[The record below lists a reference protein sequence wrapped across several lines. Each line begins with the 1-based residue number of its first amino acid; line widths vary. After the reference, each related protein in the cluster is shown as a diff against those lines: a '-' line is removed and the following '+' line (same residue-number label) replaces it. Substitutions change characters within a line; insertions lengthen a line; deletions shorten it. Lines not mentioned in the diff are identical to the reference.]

1 MTKAQAQALLDALP
15 GERREITATEHKHR
29 LTREVVGGSA
39 SWRGIAHWK
48 TTLGDALGDALRAV
62 VEATYQQHGVPLP
75 EAR

>member
-15 GERREITATEHKHR
+15 GERREVTATEHKHR

-48 TTLGDALGDALRAV
+48 PTLGAALRAV
-62 VEATYQQHGVPLP
+62 VEAAYRQHGVQLP

>member
-1 MTKAQAQALLDALP
+1 MTKAQAQALPDVLP
-15 GERREITATEHKHR
+15 VERREITATEHKHR

-48 TTLGDALGDALRAV
+48 TTLGDALRAV
-62 VEATYQQHGVPLP
+62 VETAYAQHGVPLP

>member
-15 GERREITATEHKHR
+15 VERREITATEHKHR

-48 TTLGDALGDALRAV
+48 TTLGDALRAV
-62 VEATYQQHGVPLP
+62 VEAAYQQHGVPLP

>member
-15 GERREITATEHKHR
+15 VEHREITATEHRHR

-48 TTLGDALGDALRAV
+48 PTLGAALRAV
-62 VEATYQQHGVPLP
+62 VEAAYQQHGVQLP